1 MLFLHILNF
10 YFYRFMKSM
19 LCDFQFNLL
28 LDLCVY
34 PVEKI

>member
-10 YFYRFMKSM
+10 YFYPFMESM
-19 LCDFQFNLL
+19 LCDLQFTLL

-34 PVEKI
+34 LVEKI

>member
-10 YFYRFMKSM
+10 YFYPFVKSM
-19 LCDFQFNLL
+19 LCDLQFTLQ
-28 LDLCVY
+28 LDRCVY